1 MGLFNLIW
9 FLVFGWEMALAVL
22 LISGIMAITVVG
34 LPIAKSLLQFAK
46 LSAFP
51 YGKKVVRETQIK
63 GKDGVSS
70 IRKIGGIIANIIWFP
85 FGIFLSLGYIV
96 LGIFAFITIIGIPIG
111 VVLVRMGLFVLFP
124 IGAKVVTKDQASY
137 YSVVNEI
144 EKRNKEIL

>member
-1 MGLFNLIW
+1 
-9 FLVFGWEMALAVL
+9 MAFAVL

-70 IRKIGGIIANIIWFP
+70 VRKIGGIIANIIWFP

-124 IGAKVVTKDQASY
+124 IGAKVVTKGQASY
-137 YSVVNEI
+137 YSAVNEI
-144 EKRNKEIL
+144 EKRSKEKSK